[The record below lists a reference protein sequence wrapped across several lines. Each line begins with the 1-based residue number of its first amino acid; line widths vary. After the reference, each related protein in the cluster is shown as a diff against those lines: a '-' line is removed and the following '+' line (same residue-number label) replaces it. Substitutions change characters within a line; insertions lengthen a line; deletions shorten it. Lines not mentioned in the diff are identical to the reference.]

1 MSIMNDVL
9 AEIKAEEEQVE
20 KTTQAPAEDPKPAE
34 TPQETPPADENKGGG
49 TEDTPPAEKGAE
61 GQETQKNEDVPPED
75 DGKKPPK
82 DTSQFTKE
90 EKAEHAFKRQLARQ
104 KEKHQEEMQN
114 LIKSFDQKLED
125 FKQSFKPQEK
135 KAQPKREDFEYDD
148 DFVNALVKYNMEQE
162 QAAKD
167 EEAAKVRKEQEAAE
181 AQQKALAEQQQAMAD
196 TFNSNISTA
205 IPEEERDDFS
215 AKVKLATENGLA
227 GLLDK
232 APAVRNFIFTT
243 KRGPKL
249 LHAMLK
255 ERDIFA
261 DVMRTAATS
270 PDPMATYIELD
281 DIARNFEY
289 KKPDPAPGAQQ
300 EPQRTMP
307 KLGKPGSGGTKESAL
322 DVTSDDQ
329 ALIRLM
335 RSKL

>member
-20 KTTQAPAEDPKPAE
+20 KTNQAPAEDPKPAE
-34 TPQETPPADENKGGG
+34 EPKPAEDPKPADEPNPEDKSDDDGGKPAEDAG
-49 TEDTPPAEKGAE
+49 TTEDDA
-61 GQETQKNEDVPPED
+61 
-75 DGKKPPK
+75 KKPPK

-125 FKQSFKPQEK
+125 FKQSLKPQEK

-167 EEAAKVRKEQEAAE
+167 EEAAKTRKEQEAAE
-181 AQQKALAEQQQAMAD
+181 EQKKALAEQQQAMAD

-205 IPEEERDDFS
+205 IPEEEREDFS

-227 GLLDK
+227 GLLDQ

-261 DVMRTAATS
+261 NVMRTAATS

-307 KLGKPGSGGTKESAL
+307 KLGKPGSGGTKESAM

-335 RSKL
+335 RSKI